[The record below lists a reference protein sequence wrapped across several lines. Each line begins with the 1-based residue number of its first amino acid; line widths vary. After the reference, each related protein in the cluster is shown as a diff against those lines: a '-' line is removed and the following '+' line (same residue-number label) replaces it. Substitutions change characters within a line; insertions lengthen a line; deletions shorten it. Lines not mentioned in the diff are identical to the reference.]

1 MFIKFI
7 AMALLYTLLIP
18 FSFAQHH
25 HDHNHDHEVEE
36 QLGGTNN
43 GMPKN
48 YYVVN
53 VHGIVCELCAYG
65 VAKNIRKLPFIN
77 AQHFDKGVSV
87 DVKNQRVFITV
98 REDMGLDKAAL
109 FKAIE
114 DGGYKPID
122 VTHINNA
129 HTTSEEVT
137 IKSKASKPIE
147 DKK

>member
-1 MFIKFI
+1 MFIKLT

-25 HDHNHDHEVEE
+25 HDHNHEIEE
-36 QLGGTNN
+36 QLDSTHN

-77 AQHFDKGVSV
+77 AQHLEKGVSV

-98 REDMGLDKAAL
+98 REDIGLDKTAL

-122 VTHINNA
+122 VTYISDTHI
-129 HTTSEEVT
+129 TSPEEVT
-137 IKSKASKPIE
+137 TNSEASKPIE